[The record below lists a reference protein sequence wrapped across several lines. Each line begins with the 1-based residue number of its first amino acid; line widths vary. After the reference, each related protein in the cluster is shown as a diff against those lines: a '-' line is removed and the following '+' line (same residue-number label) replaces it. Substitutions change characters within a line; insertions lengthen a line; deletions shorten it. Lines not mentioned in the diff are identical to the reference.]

1 MKHATSWWESHLLSD
16 EIYRTIRLKKLDGGQ
31 YVPYNVSSI
40 LVKPVG
46 IDLFLKIEEK
56 YLPLIIGTQFGF
68 FPRLNTIP
76 RFYFEPRVVALL
88 SKSAL
93 SGNVAGL
100 SICLISGH
108 DNPWKVIRDFPD
120 KPEYTPSPIIEEID
134 PRRDFGCVMNSGK
147 RFVVK

>member
-1 MKHATSWWESHLLSD
+1 MKQLTHWWESRFFYD
-16 EIYRTIRLKKLDGGQ
+16 EIYGDIRLKKLDGGK
-31 YVPYNVSSI
+31 YVPYKISSIKVENVS
-40 LVKPVG
+40 LEM
-46 IDLFLKIEEK
+46 FLELEDGR
-56 YLPLIIGTQFGF
+56 LPLIIGTQFGF

-76 RFYFEPRVVALL
+76 GFYLEPRLVALL